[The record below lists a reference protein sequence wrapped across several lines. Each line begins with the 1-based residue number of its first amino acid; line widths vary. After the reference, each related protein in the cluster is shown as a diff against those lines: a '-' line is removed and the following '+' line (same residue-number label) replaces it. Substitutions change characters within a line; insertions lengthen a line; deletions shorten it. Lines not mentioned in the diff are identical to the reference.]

1 MLYFLSAAV
10 VKVFTVFGF
19 VNFINFVIAQWFSP
33 LPNMMLSDKETVVI
47 LVKKTKAL

>member
-33 LPNMMLSDKETVVI
+33 LPNMIIDKETVVI